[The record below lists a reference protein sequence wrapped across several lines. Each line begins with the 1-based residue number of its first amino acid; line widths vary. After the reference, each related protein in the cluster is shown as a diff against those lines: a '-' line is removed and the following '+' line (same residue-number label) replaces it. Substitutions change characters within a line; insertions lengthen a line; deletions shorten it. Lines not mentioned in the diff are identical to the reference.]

1 MILVDT
7 SVWIDH
13 FKNLNTPEA
22 VLLQQLLD
30 RNEDL
35 CTCGIILT
43 EVLQGIRDD
52 AQYQKT
58 RRYFNSLIYLPTGRA
73 VYLTAAEIF
82 RIARKSGETI
92 RRTADCIIA
101 ACALAGS
108 AVLLERDTDF
118 DVLAK
123 HSRLQLLC

>member
-1 MILVDT
+1 VDA

-13 FKNLNTPEA
+13 FKNMHTPEA

-43 EVLQGIRDD
+43 EVFQGIRDD

-58 RRYFNSLIYLPTGRA
+58 RRYFNSLIYLPTD
-73 VYLTAAEIF
+73 EPQI
-82 RIARKSGETI
+82 
-92 RRTADCIIA
+92 
-101 ACALAGS
+101 
-108 AVLLERDTDF
+108 
-118 DVLAK
+118 
-123 HSRLQLLC
+123 